1 MSQGSTVKPSDP
13 ALDVRI
19 GPQEALSTAI
29 FAIALPVAAFVEATY
44 LGSATAGLSAA
55 LLIGAA
61 TTLSGVYVYGR
72 IASMAREMEEA
83 TEAVRRLA
91 QIGDKTPA
99 PAPRAWMSKSEP
111 GLMLSEAVA
120 TAAFKIDQRIDSLE
134 ARTSRDIETGLL
146 NADGLRAEIAVEIN
160 RARRAGFP
168 VTLGLIDIDN
178 FDRYV
183 GERGSIAAGA
193 AVNTAARIIGEKL
206 RNYDRIA
213 RRDASSF
220 LLLMPGAGPETAM
233 EALRRVRDE
242 IERAL
247 GLPDGVSAGLALLD
261 KSDKDSEPILRRA
274 DEMLRQLRLSG
285 GARSVEAA

>member
-1 MSQGSTVKPSDP
+1 MSKKDAVKPPDS
-13 ALDVRI
+13 ALEAKI
-19 GPQEALSTAI
+19 GPHEALSTAV
-29 FAIALPVAAFVEATY
+29 FAISLPVAAYVEAAY
-44 LGSATAGLSAA
+44 LGSAPTGVSGA

-61 TTLSGVYVYGR
+61 TALSGVYVYGR
-72 IASMAREMEEA
+72 IASMTREMEEA
-83 TEAVRRLA
+83 TAAVLRLPR
-91 QIGDKTPA
+91 IGDKTPA
-99 PAPRAWMSKSEP
+99 PDRRGWVSKSEP
-111 GLMLSEAVA
+111 GLTLS
-120 TAAFKIDQRIDSLE
+120 AAITTSAFQIEKRIDSLE

-146 NADGLRAEIAVEIN
+146 NADGLREEIAVEIN
-160 RARRAGFP
+160 RARRGGFP
-168 VTLGLIDIDN
+168 ITLGLIDIDN

-183 GERGSIAAGA
+183 SERGSIAAGA

-220 LLLMPGAGPETAM
+220 LLLMPGAGPDTAM

-247 GLPDGVSAGLALLD
+247 GLPDGVSAGLALLER
-261 KSDKDSEPILRRA
+261 SDTDAGPILSRA
-274 DEMLRQLRLSG
+274 DQRLKQLRISG